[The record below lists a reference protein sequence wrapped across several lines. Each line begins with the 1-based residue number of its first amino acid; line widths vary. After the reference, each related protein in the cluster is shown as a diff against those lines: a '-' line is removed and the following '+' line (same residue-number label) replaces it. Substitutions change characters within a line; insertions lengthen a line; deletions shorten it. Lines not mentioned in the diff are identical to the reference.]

1 MQAAGAPEGG
11 DGAVDPDGE
20 RRATV
25 GEVAKFGAKPTA
37 EVQDAPREASQ
48 PSSSAARSS
57 GGGVEECQSRW
68 MSVWYCWSRMLG
80 GWFMNGIC
88 GNRSLARPHE
98 NATAH
103 QHMICWRAAVDCWS
117 ARVERRFQ
125 HTNRYATA
133 VTRGFLLPLVRER
146 RSKAP

>member
-1 MQAAGAPEGG
+1 MDELHRRMQAAGAPEGG

-80 GWFMNGIC
+80 GWFMNGVC
-88 GNRSLARPHE
+88 GTDRWRGPAR
-98 NATAH
+98 T
-103 QHMICWRAAVDCWS
+103 Q
-117 ARVERRFQ
+117 Q
-125 HTNRYATA
+125 HTST
-133 VTRGFLLPLVRER
+133 
-146 RSKAP
+146 